1 MKTAERAAHLRYWQS
16 ELQGPHYQSLDT
28 LMLLDPDGEAYSAE
42 EVAGTLNLL
51 PPLPPAAF
59 IVELAAGAGR
69 FTPWFAARAGR
80 VLAND
85 LIPEF
90 IAMNQ
95 QRCAA
100 AGFDNIEFRVGDA
113 TEFVWPEAGSVQ
125 LVFINWLLMY
135 LSDDEAREVLARALK
150 SLAPDGRLFLHESGD
165 LEVAPETAQYAPY
178 SDEYPARYRH
188 PSWYRAALTDAALP
202 YGQYSL
208 NEYDLASLYAKSQC
222 PGVQPAWLLRR
233 LP

>member
-1 MKTAERAAHLRYWQS
+1 MKNDERAAHLRYWQS
-16 ELQGPHYQSLDT
+16 ELQGSNYQSLDT

-42 EVAGTLNLL
+42 EVAGTLSLL
-51 PPLPPAAF
+51 PQLSPDAF

-100 AGFDNIEFRVGDA
+100 AGLRNIEFRVGDA
-113 TEFVWPEAGSVQ
+113 AQFVWPEEGTVQ

-135 LSDDEAREVLARALK
+135 LSDDEARTVLARALK

-165 LEVAPETAQYAPY
+165 LDIAPETAQYAPY

-188 PSWYRAALTDAALP
+188 PSWYRALLTNATSP
-202 YGQYSL
+202 HGQFNL
-208 NEYDLASLYAKSQC
+208 NEYELGHLYAKSQC
-222 PGVQPAWLLRR
+222 PGVQPAWLLHK